1 VENKKML
8 IYIMMGLFAA
18 SLIAGVLLIIRSVPK
33 EQKVTTKSL
42 DFNLKQEEGV
52 AIVYLYG
59 PISVG
64 QQDPSMPFFASGSD
78 RVVTRLDKIRKDPL
92 IKAVVLRINTPGG
105 SVGATQEIC
114 EEIEKI
120 KQSGKKVVASMG
132 DVAASGGYYVATT
145 ADKIM
150 ANPGTI
156 TGSIGVI
163 AEMGNVEELFKKIG
177 VKIEVIKSGKHKDI
191 GSPVR
196 QMTQEERKM
205 LQDLINNAYEQFIAA
220 VVKGRNMPYEKVKQ
234 LADGSIYTGQQ
245 AKDNGL
251 IDELGNLEDAVKLA
265 GQLAGIKGEP
275 NVIKEYNSLEKFFEM
290 FGQKFDDNAV
300 NKIFNKQG
308 FRLAYSLE

>member
-1 VENKKML
+1 MENRKVL

-18 SLIAGVLLIIRSVPK
+18 SLIAGIFVVLKSPPK
-33 EQKVTTKSL
+33 EQKIVAKGL
-42 DFNLKQEEGV
+42 DFNLKREEGV

-59 PISVG
+59 PIGVG
-64 QQDPSMPFFASGSD
+64 QQDPSLPFFAGGSD
-78 RVVTRLDKIRKDPL
+78 RVVSKLDKIRKDPQ
-92 IKAVVLRINTPGG
+92 IKAVVLRINSPGG

-120 KQSGKKVVASMG
+120 KKTGKKVVASMG
-132 DVAASGGYYVATT
+132 DVAASGGYYIAST
-145 ADKIM
+145 ADKII

-163 AEMGNVEELFKKIG
+163 AEMGNVEELFRKIG

-196 QMTQEERKM
+196 PMTQEERKM
-205 LQDLINNAYEQFIAA
+205 LQELINNAYEQFVAA
-220 VVKGRNMPYEKVKQ
+220 VVKGRNMPYEKVKE

-251 IDELGNLEDAVKLA
+251 IDDLGNMQDAVKLA

-275 NVIKEYNSLEKFFEM
+275 NVIKEYNSLEKLLEM

-308 FRLAYSLE
+308 LRLAYSLE